1 MESPILL
8 TVDFAFKLT
17 VGNPKHKSITLHFL
31 NSVLADGEGA
41 PIDDVEYLNPTVGRD
56 AATRKLSQL
65 DIRLRDDLG
74 RQLNVEMQ
82 TTYRS
87 SLAQRLTYYAVRL
100 YTGQISSDDD
110 YELLRPS
117 IGIWLLD
124 QPMPPMKRQLHL
136 EFGLRTRDGAALG
149 DGLQVHL
156 LQLPFQTADEHNV
169 AEASK
174 REQWAFFL
182 RNAHRFTAKELAR
195 LLPDPVFQEAKGV
208 LTMISQDTQN
218 RIEYEWRLKQQLDEN
233 SLRAEAL
240 REGRIAGELM
250 GRITVLEQVL
260 KLPATPHGDLESWP
274 LDRLAARADELTSLF
289 ARGSN

>member
-1 MESPILL
+1 
-8 TVDFAFKLT
+8 
-17 VGNPKHKSITLHFL
+17 
-31 NSVLADGEGA
+31 
-41 PIDDVEYLNPTVGRD
+41 
-56 AATRKLSQL
+56 
-65 DIRLRDDLG
+65 
-74 RQLNVEMQ
+74 
-82 TTYRS
+82 
-87 SLAQRLTYYAVRL
+87 
-100 YTGQISSDDD
+100 
-110 YELLRPS
+110 
-117 IGIWLLD
+117 
-124 QPMPPMKRQLHL
+124 MPPMKRQLHL

-182 RNAHRFTAKELAR
+182 RNAHRFTAKELAQ

-240 REGRIAGELM
+240 REGREEGRTEGRTEGRMEGRQEGRIAGELM

-274 LDRLAARADELTSLF
+274 LDRLAARADELTRLF
-289 ARGSN
+289 GRGSN

>member
-1 MESPILL
+1 MTYPPQVYS
-8 TVDFAFKLT
+8 
-17 VGNPKHKSITLHFL
+17 NPRSL
-31 NSVLADGEGA
+31 GE
-41 PIDDVEYLNPTVGRD
+41 T
-56 AATRKLSQL
+56 S
-65 DIRLRDDLG
+65 
-74 RQLNVEMQ
+74 
-82 TTYRS
+82 
-87 SLAQRLTYYAVRL
+87 YYAARL
-100 YTGQISSDDD
+100 YTGQISSGDD

-156 LQLPFQTADEHNV
+156 LQLPFQRADEHNV

-240 REGRIAGELM
+240 REGREEGRQEGRIAGELM

-274 LDRLAARADELTSLF
+274 LDRLAARADELTRLF
-289 ARGSN
+289 ARDAN